1 MKKAIKVITLI
12 LIVGLMSAPAMAQLA
27 GSGGGSGNGKGWD
40 FFKTFFTGN
49 SLNPNCTS
57 INASPAQIMATKG
70 NVNGMVITDKEGNQ
84 YTYTTNQ

>member
-1 MKKAIKVITLI
+1 MKKIIRVITVLA
-12 LIVGLMSAPAMAQLA
+12 IVASFSSSAYAKT
-27 GSGGGSGNGKGWD
+27 NGWD
-40 FFKTFFTGN
+40 FLMAFGTGKG
-49 SLNPNCTS
+49 LNQNCTS